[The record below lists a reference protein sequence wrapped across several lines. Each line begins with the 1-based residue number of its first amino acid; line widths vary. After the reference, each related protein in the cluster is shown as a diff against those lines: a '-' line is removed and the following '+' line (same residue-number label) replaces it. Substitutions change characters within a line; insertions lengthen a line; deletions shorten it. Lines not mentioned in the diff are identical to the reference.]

1 MTTPLAYFN
10 MLQGFFGLQVQ
21 TKTRFWENVLDLQ
34 IRKDVETYRLRKED
48 FLEVKITDGGSPN
61 HVLTT
66 AKRLFEGQ

>member
-1 MTTPLAYFN
+1 M
-10 MLQGFFGLQVQ
+10 
-21 TKTRFWENVLDLQ
+21 DLQ

-66 AKRLFEGQ
+66 AKRLF